1 MAAEDSAICYVLL
14 PCTGKNIKYIII
26 ILLLILILI
35 LCFFQLFLF
44 IMIINRA
51 NLNSVPPV
59 RRIATTIQDGNVIM
73 NTPGR
78 QR

>member
-1 MAAEDSAICYVLL
+1 MAAEDCCYLILL
-14 PCTGKNIKYIII
+14 PCTGMNIKYII
-26 ILLLILILI
+26 LILILI
-35 LCFFQLFLF
+35 LILNFFLLFLF
-44 IMIINRA
+44 IVIIYRA